1 MKFGKKITVL
11 LALTM
16 LLVACG
22 KNTESVNKENVNN
35 GKENSS
41 LSQTTD
47 EKKLNAI
54 TSFFVL
60 EDFAR
65 RIGGEKVEVVP
76 IIPKGQ
82 APHGWEPSPQD
93 IAKLQDSDVFIY
105 NGAGLESWTDK
116 VIEGIDTDKTILVEA
131 SEGVELIEG
140 HSHNHEGEEA
150 HDHEG
155 EEAHDHE
162 GEEAHDHEGEEA
174 HDHEGEEA
182 HDHEREEAHGMDP
195 HVWTSPKNAIILA
208 ENIYKAF
215 SEKDPNNQAYYEEN
229 YKKLEA
235 ELLALDAK
243 FTETLGSA
251 NSHDIVVS
259 HEAYGYMAKEYNLN
273 QVPIEGINSETEPDP
288 KTMQKIIEFV
298 KENKVTTIF
307 TEPLK
312 DSKVADTIAK
322 ETGANVAVLDPLE
335 GLQEGESLETTDYI
349 QLMEENLKELEK
361 ALVE

>member
-1 MKFGKKITVL
+1 MKNIKRITIL
-11 LALTM
+11 FAFTI

-22 KNTESVNKENVNN
+22 KNTDPMNEASSNHEQVNKKVGE
-35 GKENSS
+35 
-41 LSQTTD
+41 TTED
-47 EKKLNAI
+47 NKLNVM

-65 RIGGEKVEVVP
+65 KIGGDKVEVIP
-76 IIPKGQ
+76 IIPNGQ

-93 IAKLQDSDVFIY
+93 IAKLQDSDIFIY
-105 NGAGLESWTDK
+105 NGAGLESWTEK
-116 VIEGIDTDKTILVEA
+116 VLEGVDTDKTILVEA

-140 HSHNHEGEEA
+140 HSHN
-150 HDHEG
+150 
-155 EEAHDHE
+155 
-162 GEEAHDHEGEEA
+162 HEGEEA

-208 ENIYKAF
+208 ENIYKDF

-243 FTETLGSA
+243 FTETLDKA
-251 NSHDIVVS
+251 KTRDIVVS
-259 HEAYGYMAKEYNLN
+259 HEAYGYMVKEYNLN
-273 QVPIEGINSETEPDP
+273 QIPIEGINSETEPDP